1 MDSRT
6 LQLLADQA
14 QQEVDEASSRVRE
27 AELQLRLAR
36 AELAAKAKTQRHL
49 QKEADATRTV
59 RNILIPRVFGT
70 CMSCLCTGWVS
81 ISRTDFGMSLCLYE

>member
-14 QQEVDEASSRVRE
+14 QQEVDEASRRVRE

-36 AELAAKAKTQRHL
+36 AEQAAKKKTHRLL
-49 QKEADATRTV
+49 QKETEEARTV
-59 RNILIPRVFGT
+59 GNILIPRVFG
-70 CMSCLCTGWVS
+70 S
-81 ISRTDFGMSLCLYE
+81 E

>member
-14 QQEVDEASSRVRE
+14 QQEVDEASRRVRE

-36 AELAAKAKTQRHL
+36 AEQAANKKTHRLL
-49 QKEADATRTV
+49 QKETEEARTV
-59 RNILIPRVFGT
+59 RNILIPRVFG
-70 CMSCLCTGWVS
+70 SVYVYV
-81 ISRTDFGMSLCLYE
+81 YEWNFCQ

>member
-6 LQLLADQA
+6 LQMLADQA
-14 QQEVDEASSRVRE
+14 QQEAEEAAAAVRE

-36 AELAAKAKTQRHL
+36 AELAAKAKNQRLL

-70 CMSCLCTGWVS
+70 CMSMY
-81 ISRTDFGMSLCLYE
+81 IYEWNFCQ

>member
-6 LQLLADQA
+6 LQMLADQA
-14 QQEVDEASSRVRE
+14 QQEAEEAAAAVRE

-36 AELAAKAKTQRHL
+36 AELAAKTKTHRLL
-49 QKEADATRTV
+49 QKETDAARTV

-70 CMSCLCTGWVS
+70 CMSMYMSG
-81 ISRTDFGMSLCLYE
+81 ISVNNS

>member
-6 LQLLADQA
+6 LQMLADQA
-14 QQEVDEASSRVRE
+14 QQEAEEAAAAVRE

-36 AELAAKAKTQRHL
+36 AELAAKTKTHRLL
-49 QKEADATRTV
+49 QKETDAARTV

-70 CMSCLCTGWVS
+70 CMSMY
-81 ISRTDFGMSLCLYE
+81 MSGIYVNNS

>member
-6 LQLLADQA
+6 LQMLADQA
-14 QQEVDEASSRVRE
+14 QQEAEEAAAAVRE

-36 AELAAKAKTQRHL
+36 AEMAAKTKTHRLL
-49 QKEADATRTV
+49 QKETDAARTV

-70 CMSCLCTGWVS
+70 CMS
-81 ISRTDFGMSLCLYE
+81 

>member
-14 QQEVDEASSRVRE
+14 QQEVDEASRRERE

-36 AELAAKAKTQRHL
+36 AEHAAKRKTHRLL
-49 QKEADATRTV
+49 QKETCEARTV
-59 RNILIPRVFGT
+59 RNILIPRVFGSVYV
-70 CMSCLCTGWVS
+70 CMSG
-81 ISRTDFGMSLCLYE
+81 ISVNNS

>member
-14 QQEVDEASSRVRE
+14 QQEAEEAAAAVRE

-36 AELAAKAKTQRHL
+36 AELAAKTKTQRLL

-70 CMSCLCTGWVS
+70 CMSMY
-81 ISRTDFGMSLCLYE
+81 IYEWNFCQ